1 MVSIVF
7 REGNDRQAVA
17 AQADGCKG
25 SFIFTFHV
33 LRSSLLLNCL
43 IINLMSPEVELSERE
58 LEILRLVATGASN
71 KEIAFKLVISPNT
84 VKVHLRNVF
93 AKIGAASRTEAALYA
108 LRTGLVDH
116 VVPLPG
122 SPEAAAAAPPGPNQL
137 VSSPQ
142 GGSSEMGGDLAALAP
157 ALPLP
162 EPVGQRLWRVLLPL
176 VVLLAI
182 ALLVAWIALTRIN
195 ANPPAI
201 AATPTGGA
209 LTVLSAQRWQ
219 EEVPLPVARS
229 SMAAQV
235 YESSIYIIG
244 GETPNGVTS
253 STLRLQVGQ
262 KQWQQLLDK
271 PTPVAD
277 AQAALVGERL
287 YVPGGRLPSGQPTR
301 VLEVYEL
308 RLGRWES
315 LAPLPVAL
323 SGYALA
329 AVDGRLY
336 LFGGWDGR
344 QIVDTVYSYDPETNA
359 WQASTAMS
367 SRRAFAA
374 AVALEGRILLVGGT
388 DGAHQLDTVQMYY
401 PQRDQAGDNPWED
414 HTRLPEPRSSVGAAA
429 IAGLVYVF
437 GGQSTTSPEGGLAPL
452 QYQPLSDQWLS
463 FDRSPVAIGANPA
476 MVTLGTRL
484 YVLGGLTP
492 GGKAAFDQ
500 SYQAIYTI
508 NLPSISQ

>member
-1 MVSIVF
+1 
-7 REGNDRQAVA
+7 
-17 AQADGCKG
+17 
-25 SFIFTFHV
+25 
-33 LRSSLLLNCL
+33 
-43 IINLMSPEVELSERE
+43 MSPEVELSERE

-71 KEIAFKLVISPNT
+71 KEIAVKLVISPNT

-93 AKIGAASRTEAALYA
+93 AKIGAVSRTEAALYA

-122 SPEAAAAAPPGPNQL
+122 SLAAVPAGAAQPSS
-137 VSSPQ
+137 SSPD
-142 GGSSEMGGDLAALAP
+142 GGAAEMGGDLASLAP

-162 EPVGQRLWRVLLPL
+162 EPAGQRVWRSFLPL
-176 VVLLAI
+176 AALLAI
-182 ALLVAWIALTRIN
+182 ALLVVWIALSRLN

-201 AATPTGGA
+201 AATPTGA
-209 LTVLSAQRWQ
+209 LSLLNLPRWQ
-219 EEVPLPVARS
+219 DEVPLPLARS
-229 SMAAQV
+229 AMAAQT

-244 GETPNGVTS
+244 GETPSGVTGS
-253 STLRLQVGQ
+253 ILRLKVGQ

-287 YVPGGRLPSGQPTR
+287 YIPGGRLASGKPTR

-308 RLGRWES
+308 RLGRWET
-315 LAPLPVAL
+315 LAPLPLAL

-336 LFGGWDGR
+336 LFGGWDGQR
-344 QIVDTVYSYDPETNA
+344 IVETVYSYDPETDA
-359 WQASTAMS
+359 WKTGTPMS
-367 SRRAFAA
+367 SPRAFAA

-388 DGAHQLDTVQMYY
+388 DGAHPLDTVQVYF

-414 HTRLPEPRSSVGAAA
+414 HTKLPEPRSAVGAAV

-437 GGQSTTSPEGGLAPL
+437 GGESTTSPEGGLAPL
-452 QYQPLSDQWLS
+452 QYQPLSDQWVS
-463 FDRSPVAIGANPA
+463 FDRSPVAIGAHPA
-476 MVTLGTRL
+476 MVTLDTRL

-492 GGKAAFDQ
+492 GGMSAFDQ

-508 NLPSISQ
+508 NLPNIRQ